1 MYTDSSLITPALT
14 DLLKKNEEVQF
25 IERGDKQA
33 LMGTVRMFLFIALGA
48 ILLFDGYLFSTG
60 MLSRSEPLTKVFSIF
75 FWNIPAILCLGAA
88 YRSYK
93 RIDSAFYA
101 VTNMRVIYTK
111 LSSWKKMDF
120 VYFKDIHEVSADKHS
135 VKVDLNDYSE
145 YTKRFRHI
153 QGVKDPKSLC
163 DAIDTR
169 LESFRLG
176 PQ

>member
-1 MYTDSSLITPALT
+1 
-14 DLLKKNEEVQF
+14 
-25 IERGDKQA
+25 
-33 LMGTVRMFLFIALGA
+33 
-48 ILLFDGYLFSTG
+48 
-60 MLSRSEPLTKVFSIF
+60 
-75 FWNIPAILCLGAA
+75 
-88 YRSYK
+88 
-93 RIDSAFYA
+93 
-101 VTNMRVIYTK
+101 MRVIYTK